1 MVFQAATPVM
11 AAPHPPVT
19 IDVIAYAPVAFFHCL
34 HCESIWQHTDVRAKA
49 RREQLETSLPPDLID
64 QYQQLSDWVRR
75 MDEAHGRR
83 VRFRILDAASV
94 EGCLKSLRYGVRHYP
109 AVIVDGKDNST
120 GADLQP
126 ATALVQRRRA
136 PLTGGSQCISPA
148 LGSFWAVGSSDGR
161 ASTARSWRPCA
172 TAAIPCRPSR
182 TG

>member
-1 MVFQAATPVM
+1 M

-49 RREQLETSLPPDLID
+49 RCEQLETSLPPDLID

-83 VRFRILDAASV
+83 VRFRIVDAASV

-109 AVIVDGKDNST
+109 AVIVDGKDKST
-120 GADLQP
+120 GADLER
-126 ATALVQRRRA
+126 ATALIERRLA
-136 PLTGGSQCISPA
+136 AVTGGSE
-148 LGSFWAVGSSDGR
+148 
-161 ASTARSWRPCA
+161 
-172 TAAIPCRPSR
+172 
-182 TG
+182 

>member
-1 MVFQAATPVM
+1 MVFQAETPVM

-83 VRFRILDAASV
+83 LRFRIVDAASV
-94 EGCLKSLRYGVRHYP
+94 EESCWYWS
-109 AVIVDGKDNST
+109 I
-120 GADLQP
+120 
-126 ATALVQRRRA
+126 
-136 PLTGGSQCISPA
+136 
-148 LGSFWAVGSSDGR
+148 
-161 ASTARSWRPCA
+161 RS
-172 TAAIPCRPSR
+172 
-182 TG
+182 G

>member
-1 MVFQAATPVM
+1 MVFQAETPVR

-83 VRFRILDAASV
+83 VRFRIVDAASV
-94 EGCLKSLRYGVRHYP
+94 EGCLNSVLYAVRP
-109 AVIVDGKDNST
+109 CRAAMVDGNDE
-120 GADLQP
+120 
-126 ATALVQRRRA
+126 
-136 PLTGGSQCISPA
+136 SPA
-148 LGSFWAVGSSDGR
+148 AAR
-161 ASTARSWRPCA
+161 A
-172 TAAIPCRPSR
+172 
-182 TG
+182 